1 MDTKIDINKEL
12 NIFVYK
18 LPEKTALGTCLNF
31 GVNKSNYNIIAKF
44 DDDDYYGPYYLDEA
58 NKAFLREGCYV
69 LGKQKTYYYLEQY
82 KKLILKRV
90 ATENAYSQNLMG
102 STICFKRKVF
112 DNIKF
117 KDISIREDYN
127 FNSECLKYGYMLYST
142 SSYNHLVFK
151 HADINKH
158 TFKSN
163 INTLIN
169 KCIEIKSNIEFEEV
183 KWNNDAIIIKNVL
196 EEDIRKLKI
205 YENGEIYLQSLSSMI
220 PPVILEP
227 KEKENILDMAAAP
240 GGKTT
245 QISAISSGKSYITA
259 CEKNKIRCDRLK
271 YNLQKQGVGNVN
283 VMQEDARKLSDF
295 FSFDKI
301 LLDAPCSGSGTE
313 SVFNP
318 KFTEE
323 LIQRSAKTQEELL
336 AKALKILK
344 KDGEIVYSTCSIL
357 KEENEKVLNKVL
369 KEFNAKIV
377 PIEKIEGIEYLPV
390 EIEGTLCILPTELYE
405 GFFVAKIRK

>member
-1 MDTKIDINKEL
+1 MKK
-12 NIFVYK
+12 
-18 LPEKTALGTCLNF
+18 
-31 GVNKSNYNIIAKF
+31 
-44 DDDDYYGPYYLDEA
+44 
-58 NKAFLREGCYV
+58 YV
-69 LGKQKTYYYLEQY
+69 
-82 KKLILKRV
+82 KKLK
-90 ATENAYSQNLMG
+90 NG
-102 STICFKRKVF
+102 
-112 DNIKF
+112 
-117 KDISIREDYN
+117 
-127 FNSECLKYGYMLYST
+127 
-142 SSYNHLVFK
+142 LVSK
-151 HADINKH
+151 KPV
-158 TFKSN
+158 TFR
-163 INTLIN
+163 INTL
-169 KCIEIKSNIEFEEV
+169 KTDKEKVIKELKESNIEFEEV
-183 KWNNDAIIIKNVL
+183 KWNNDAIIIKNAL

-245 QISAISSGKSYITA
+245 QISAISSGKPYITA

-313 SVFNP
+313 SVFNQ

-336 AKALKILK
+336 TKALKILK
-344 KDGEIVYSTCSIL
+344 KDGEMVYSTCSIL

-369 KEFNAKIV
+369 KKFNAKIV